1 MNRNRKPAL
10 SIDNSMS
17 AALTAE
23 VKDGKYNLD
32 DGVPLGLSKGDKS
45 KIIYRKYE
53 AVSDNITDT
62 RHREW
67 HEVLVAHEK
76 ISLLGMEDRLLDDDI
91 VGISADDGMILKFE
105 GQPEQVVCIDHRS
118 MRVINED
125 QAELEEEA
133 MGIEYVRYT
142 EWGFRLV
149 EVLLTNGPEARQ
161 RLAETYE
168 RQKNMEQAEMFTS
181 MEEFFSSMMGRLEQ
195 MGQVTNNPQQLAQS
209 ANSVLDP
216 HKVMQEM
223 LKTQSPEQL
232 KAMIEM
238 QGAEEDIVPEAS
250 AEELADDAAIENAL
264 EGVGSDLL
272 ESATTGKKSG
282 RSKK

>member
-1 MNRNRKPAL
+1 
-10 SIDNSMS
+10 
-17 AALTAE
+17 
-23 VKDGKYNLD
+23 
-32 DGVPLGLSKGDKS
+32 
-45 KIIYRKYE
+45 
-53 AVSDNITDT
+53 
-62 RHREW
+62 
-67 HEVLVAHEK
+67 
-76 ISLLGMEDRLLDDDI
+76 
-91 VGISADDGMILKFE
+91 
-105 GQPEQVVCIDHRS
+105 
-118 MRVINED
+118 
-125 QAELEEEA
+125 
-133 MGIEYVRYT
+133 
-142 EWGFRLV
+142 
-149 EVLLTNGPEARQ
+149 
-161 RLAETYE
+161 
-168 RQKNMEQAEMFTS
+168 MFTS
-181 MEEFFSSMMGRLEQ
+181 MEELFSSMMGRLEQ

-209 ANSVLDP
+209 ANSVLDL

>member
-91 VGISADDGMILKFE
+91 VGISADDGMI
-105 GQPEQVVCIDHRS
+105 
-118 MRVINED
+118 
-125 QAELEEEA
+125 EEEA